1 MAGTQV
7 NLYSQSNSDIL
18 EVQLTLDQTRK
29 GLHQVSLT
37 NYDNTSLPA
46 IAAGSVIEV
55 NGALYK
61 FTSEEAIT
69 GSPSDGTV
77 YIYIDPATITAVFTN
92 TAPTWS
98 DSKQGW
104 YGTSATV
111 NCRYLQFR
119 LKKSSALWESKA
131 TSLTSKNDIILYASD
146 ATERTTTSISNVNE
160 TNMGVTFN
168 VKKGC
173 FYNIILIYDAK
184 VSAGTGYIRNG
195 DSTFAIGTNKF
206 LYGDIIPA
214 DKHYRSQEPEISF
227 VDATTYFGKCMINS
241 EYLSV
246 YSGSYTYNMSWAV
259 TTGNTVYV
267 KNREVYIME
276 ITNKSL

>member
-46 IAAGSVIEV
+46 VAAGSVIEV

-61 FTSEEAIT
+61 FTSEEAIS

-77 YIYIDPATITAVFTN
+77 YVYIDPATITAVFTN

-98 DSKQGW
+98 DSKQGY
-104 YGTSATV
+104 YGTTTTA

-146 ATERTTTSISNVNE
+146 ATERNTTSVTRVNE
-160 TNMGVTFN
+160 TNMGITFN

-173 FYNIILIYDAK
+173 FYKMTLTYEVKISGEGPADIW
-184 VSAGTGYIRNG
+184 NG
-195 DSTFAIGTNKF
+195 DSTFISGTNKF
-206 LYGDIIPA
+206 LSSPPYFAQD
-214 DKHYRSQEPEISF
+214 SQLPELARVYS
-227 VDATTYFGKCMINS
+227 ASYTGKLMIKS
-241 EYLSV
+241 EYLSI
-246 YSGSYTYNMSWAV
+246 YSGSYTYYMSWQV
-259 TTGNTVYV
+259 TSGSTVYT
-267 KNREVYIME
+267 KNREVYIKE
-276 ITNKSL
+276 ISDYSL